1 MREFEEPGGKALYIG
16 TSRNFGIACGEK
28 PRNQTKPN
36 REQRPRAKHN
46 QRVSLDGGEK
56 KKKKDS
62 VGALPGR
69 TQTSCGTGSDRT
81 SVIGRGQGTESAFR
95 NYFLL
100 VSRKLQK

>member
-56 KKKKDS
+56 KKKKRQCRGTSGPDS
-62 VGALPGR
+62 DVL
-69 TQTSCGTGSDRT
+69 
-81 SVIGRGQGTESAFR
+81 R
-95 NYFLL
+95 NW
-100 VSRKLQK
+100 V